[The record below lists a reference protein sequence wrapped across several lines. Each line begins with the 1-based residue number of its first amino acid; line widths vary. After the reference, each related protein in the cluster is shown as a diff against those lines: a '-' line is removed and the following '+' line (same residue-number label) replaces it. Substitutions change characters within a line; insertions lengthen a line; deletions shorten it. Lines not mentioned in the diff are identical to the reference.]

1 MAKYE
6 TLDAAMAAGDE
17 LGEAELRY
25 KLLAETFEE
34 MPQLRGNINNQLER
48 VKAEIL
54 RLRAA
59 RKPKAD
65 EAGTVVPFDPGRF
78 QRSGA

>member
-1 MAKYE
+1 MAKYK
-6 TLDAAMAAGDE
+6 TLNDAMAAGDE

-59 RKPKAD
+59 RKPKTDAT
-65 EAGTVVPFDPGRF
+65 GTVVPFDAARF
-78 QRSGA
+78 GKSGA